1 MSYHSSSTD
10 KNPNNTMLLGY
21 GTDRLMSWCPS
32 LNIYRVNRFNILT
45 NDKPRKK
52 YESPWITD
60 SGGQTS
66 VSNYSVTMTNY
77 KFNVKVISNNYVI
90 LQNIPTQ
97 KGVYQNLALVTNL
110 SKKNHEID

>member
-77 KFNVKVISNNYVI
+77 KFNVKVISNNYVYYKI
-90 LQNIPTQ
+90 YLRKRGCTKIWHYLQI
-97 KGVYQNLALVTNL
+97 GV
-110 SKKNHEID
+110 KKNS

>member
-1 MSYHSSSTD
+1 MSYHISSTD
-10 KNPNNTMLLGY
+10 KNPSNPMLLGY

-77 KFNVKVISNNYVI
+77 KFNVKVISNNYVYYKI
-90 LQNIPTQ
+90 YLR
-97 KGVYQNLALVTNL
+97 KGVCAKIWRYLQIGV
-110 SKKNHEID
+110 KKKS

>member
-1 MSYHSSSTD
+1 MSYHISSTD
-10 KNPNNTMLLGY
+10 KNPSNPMLLGY

-77 KFNVKVISNNYVI
+77 KFNLKVINYPGNFV
-90 LQNIPTQ
+90 
-97 KGVYQNLALVTNL
+97 G
-110 SKKNHEID
+110 